1 MSDEGLIADMT
12 LPGGL
17 NTPSFLAYLEKILL
31 QQLWVGAIVVM
42 DNLSVHY
49 AEAVESWIESVGEE
63 SEILISLLA
72 GFISHR
78 VVLVKSPSNS
88 PLSSSLNFKCS

>member
-12 LPGGL
+12 LPGSL
-17 NTPSFLAYLEKILL
+17 NTPSFLTSLDKILL
-31 QQLWVGAIVVM
+31 PQLWVGAIVVM
-42 DNLSVHY
+42 DNLSVHHG
-49 AEAVESWIESVGEE
+49 EALESRIESVGEE
-63 SEILISLLA
+63 SEILISLFA

-78 VVLVKSPSNS
+78 VVLVKNPSNS

>member
-1 MSDEGLIADMT
+1 MT

-17 NTPSFLAYLEKILL
+17 NTPSFFAYLDKILR

-42 DNLSVHY
+42 DNLSVNH
-49 AEAVESWIESVGEE
+49 AEAVESWIESAGEE

-78 VVLVKSPSNS
+78 VVLVKNPSNS
-88 PLSSSLNFKCS
+88 PL